1 MWFVLVAQN
10 ENNLVFQLTQKE
22 WNLCFLCWVHQMH
35 NCKGGIKIFLEEPN
49 SLHFSAQTIGANY
62 VLCIISIIIFV
73 KGSTASRQDLSIVA
87 DFYEVLIIL
96 LKLFLYYYKGGT
108 ASRPNLLIGYFRD
121 FSLRPSIQTS
131 DLAPPH
137 CLIIITLFCSLK
149 QLFPSSP
156 ILGYLFFC

>member
-1 MWFVLVAQN
+1 VHKLLVQI
-10 ENNLVFQLTQKE
+10 TY
-22 WNLCFLCWVHQMH
+22 
-35 NCKGGIKIFLEEPN
+35 
-49 SLHFSAQTIGANY
+49 Y
-62 VLCIISIIIFV
+62 VLSVLLFLL
-73 KGSTASRQDLSIVA
+73 ASRQESIVA

-108 ASRPNLLIGYFRD
+108 ASRPNLLIGYFHD